1 MTNSFRADPPPSANA
16 ARGVASSLSDG
27 ELHNSRRRTIH
38 CANCLIV
45 VPNTMPPQ
53 RFCPECAAE
62 RERVRKRD
70 HHALKRRYKRLPTPA
85 RARRYRPKKVSA

>member
-1 MTNSFRADPPPSANA
+1 MNNSIRAVPPPGANA
-16 ARGVASSLSDG
+16 ARSVASSDPKSVG

-62 RERVRKRD
+62 RERVRK
-70 HHALKRRYKRLPTPA
+70 LKWYHKRLPTPA
-85 RARRYRPKKVSA
+85 RARRYRPKKAVA